1 MPHCNNAQEPNTNS
15 VFAVRSNASNQ
26 SGLPITNNVV
36 QFIYNFSLPG
46 IVIAT
51 RNCDLCNDHCPQH
64 CRRTFG
70 IFCFDQHPAPLVV
83 AIDMMVVQ
91 SKRDLVCVR
100 QRTKPMIKQVLEVQ
114 RAQINVPNVV
124 GTSDDERA
132 SAAPALVLSECVFH
146 STQVRAQCVVI

>member
-1 MPHCNNAQEPNTNS
+1 MGLVSTRVTPMQIFKRCHIVTMYVAPHTNS

-114 RAQINVPNVV
+114 RAQINVRCRYERRR
-124 GTSDDERA
+124 TSQ
-132 SAAPALVLSECVFH
+132 PAQPPH
-146 STQVRAQCVVI
+146 